1 MGDRSVLRLGL
12 CASPVFMRRCPGT
25 LHLRLQPCPRAPGRI
40 EFGEGRAEVPGLEP
54 RRQKSPSSDCAHVR
68 AVQRTE
74 DHSPMP
80 VCQSSCVLVQSRSA
94 SRLLC
99 GRVGERRKR
108 PDARWA
114 GRGGNSSCPASLLHS
129 LPFPPARLPNNSCR
143 GGDACTAPV
152 LHPPASLAPASLSL
166 CFRFPP
172 FRGLDGSALPGLS
185 RAGLDVSHR
194 TVVPRHTQGERLSR
208 LSGYSAGM
216 KGKPKYYRD

>member
-129 LPFPPARLPNNSCR
+129 L
-143 GGDACTAPV
+143 
-152 LHPPASLAPASLSL
+152 
-166 CFRFPP
+166 RFPCLQP
-172 FRGLDGSALPGLS
+172 DYRTTAAEERMLALPQCYSRPTRLVCAQSAADARPHLSPSASGL
-185 RAGLDVSHR
+185 RPHA
-194 TVVPRHTQGERLSR
+194 PRQVALTL
-208 LSGYSAGM
+208 
-216 KGKPKYYRD
+216 